1 MLIEAWLACDK
12 LSYPVGSMA
21 KLLLLTGQRRNEVSG
36 MTWAELDL
44 DKALC
49 RNDEA
54 REIPLSDATLS
65 VIASELGSHYALSG
79 TTFAGRLR
87 QWLHITHRQRQVRG
101 LAEGPGIRLATSA

>member
-1 MLIEAWLACDK
+1 
-12 LSYPVGSMA
+12 
-21 KLLLLTGQRRNEVSG
+21 

-65 VIASELGSHYALSG
+65 VIALELGSHYA
-79 TTFAGRLR
+79 
-87 QWLHITHRQRQVRG
+87 QRHYVRRSLTAVAAHYSPTASSSRIG
-101 LAEGPGIRLATSA
+101 